1 MLPAQG
7 VRHRNHHAPTQPKLC
22 PLRPE
27 TPRMNDDFGRPVIR
41 EPRAQKRLRFLLYA
55 LAAIYFAA
63 CAVVLFA
70 RWFVTT
76 QIESHKTEIE
86 QIIYDA
92 AGVRVEAQA
101 LKGGF
106 HRLHPTFVLKNVA
119 LSRPDGPVSLVLP
132 KVEAELSW
140 SSLWHLEPRFR
151 TLVVSSPELTVR
163 RLAAGRYDIGGFVIE
178 ASADE
183 KPKKPLSAEQ
193 PFTRWLLAQDRLVLK
208 NGRFT
213 YIDETVAKPQPVEVK
228 DAQGVFDQRLLD
240 WRAAVRVTLVELSG
254 KERTIEAKARI
265 EKSLFSESDNPL
277 TWKGEAYLHADRIN
291 AGRLLRRVGLD
302 PRFDSGGSAVR
313 LWLSFDAG
321 RIDSLTTDLAVHN
334 ARLQLD
340 EELKP
345 MKLSS
350 LSGRFTYAEDK
361 AGQIDFR
368 AHGLAFSGPSIGRFG
383 PTSLSASCREDA
395 SGRVLGCRFGV
406 DELPIGVLANLTA
419 SLPLPKSVRD
429 FLATRSVSGKLRQL
443 EAAVQG
449 DFNAPENWTVNGG
462 FTGLTL
468 PVGRDGFPGM
478 KNISG
483 IVRSMRPGEFH
494 VQLNTHA
501 ASLTFPGVFR
511 EPQLHFDS
519 LAGDV
524 RIDAA
529 APLKLTFMNVSAKN
543 ADAAV
548 SGSGTWTATG
558 GAGTIDI
565 AGELLSAQATS
576 VIKYLPNSIGQ
587 SALDYVGASIMGG
600 RAVRGRY
607 VVRGPLAHFP
617 WDGRRKGEGLFRIE
631 GDVENGVM
639 DFMPSGKRLA
649 NGRLER
655 EAHWPKLEKI
665 SAHLLFEGNRMLI
678 TGSHAESMGLRASQI
693 SVEIPSFAEHPPRLL
708 IKGTIDGD
716 LGDALGYLHAST
728 MLRGFVGTAFE
739 VAKGSGPQSTQ
750 LDLVIPL
757 SGQDEDAAD
766 LRYRV
771 TTRFSE
777 DSFQYLPTLPTAAK
791 LSGTLQIDEK
801 GIRTTEPFAGSLD
814 KGPIRASAATVDDVL
829 DLRIS
834 AAVSPDDLTRLFDS
848 PAMRGAAAR
857 LSGTASADL
866 TLRVPHAKPDD
877 WTLQG
882 STDLRGIRSTLP
894 PPFEKAAETPWPTSF
909 AWQPVHAKAAG
920 ARQLSV
926 SINDLAQT
934 RLVLADQADSHA
946 LLQGGIGIGAAAPAP
961 VSGIAVAVNAP
972 VLPLSDWQQVFA
984 DASAQT
990 DKPPKKPAGDEP
1002 EQSIEDIIA
1011 AAQQT
1016 TAAPERSDLDVE
1028 NLIHSIADSALT
1040 ARLETLQL
1048 ETGRLSLAGEAFTN
1062 VSAALRRHDDNWHL
1076 RIRADQASGQIEVN
1090 NAGSRSAAAAEPLSL
1105 SVKLDRLHLP
1115 ASLTSG
1121 VERQLGKPA
1130 STLPNLNIVIDD
1142 LRLGER
1148 RIGKV
1153 ELDAVNDLTPEGL
1166 RRWRI
1171 DHAAVRGEGG
1181 TLIGTGRWTD
1191 GQNDSD
1197 ADRPYGPGETI
1208 IKLKADIQS
1217 GEKVLKNLRM
1227 ENVLRDTP
1235 ADIDINLRWR
1245 GMPTGF
1251 NWETLSGDIAG
1262 RAGAGAILPVE
1273 PGAGRLLS
1281 LLSMQ
1286 HLMRR
1291 LMLDFH
1297 DVAGKGFSF
1306 DNITAAA
1313 TIRNGMMH
1321 SEKSTLI
1328 GSAATILVGGD
1339 IDLVNEILDLR
1350 ALVLPSINAEG
1361 ASIALAVLNP
1371 AIGIGTLLAQW
1382 VLKDQVS
1389 QMLSSE
1395 YEIRGSF
1402 SSPEVQKAPAAK
1414 PNALSLFP

>member
-1 MLPAQG
+1 
-7 VRHRNHHAPTQPKLC
+7 
-22 PLRPE
+22 
-27 TPRMNDDFGRPVIR
+27 MNDDFGRPVIR
-41 EPRAQKRLRFLLYA
+41 ETRAQKRLRFLLYA

-63 CAVVLFA
+63 CAVVLLA

-76 QIESHKTEIE
+76 QIESHKTDIE
-86 QIIYDA
+86 EIIYEA

-106 HRLHPTFVLKNVA
+106 HRLHPTFVLQNVA

-163 RLAAGRYDIGGFVIE
+163 RLAPGRYDIGGFVIE

-183 KPKKPLSAEQ
+183 RPEKPFSAEQ

-208 NGRFT
+208 DGRFT
-213 YIDETVAKPQPVEVK
+213 YIDETAAKPQPVEVK
-228 DAQGVFDQRLLD
+228 NAQGVFDQRLLD
-240 WRAAVRVTLVELSG
+240 WRAAARVTLVELTG

-277 TWKGEAYLHADRIN
+277 TWKGEAYLHADRLN

-302 PRFDSGGSAVR
+302 PHFDSGSSAVR

-321 RIDSLTTDLAVHN
+321 RIESLTTDLAVHN

-340 EELKP
+340 DELKP
-345 MKLSS
+345 MTFSS

-361 AGQIDFR
+361 AGQRDFR
-368 AHGLAFSGPSIGRFG
+368 AYGLAFSGPGIGKFG

-395 SGRVLGCRFGV
+395 AGRMLDCRFGI

-429 FLATRSVSGKLRQL
+429 FLASRSVSGKLHRM

-449 DFNAPENWTVNGG
+449 DFNAPENWTFNGG
-462 FTGLTL
+462 FTGVTL

-483 IVRSMRPGEFH
+483 IVRSGRPGEFH
-494 VQLNTHA
+494 VQLNTRA

-511 EPQLHFDS
+511 EPQIHFDS
-519 LAGDV
+519 LTGDV

-529 APLKLTFMNVSAKN
+529 DRLKLTFMNVAAKN

-565 AGELLSAQATS
+565 AGDLLSAQATS
-576 VIKYLPNSIGQ
+576 VVKYLPNSVGH
-587 SALDYVGASIMGG
+587 SALDYVGASIMSG
-600 RAVRGRY
+600 RAVRGSY

-617 WDGRRKGEGLFRIE
+617 WDGRHKGEGLFRIE

-655 EAHWPKLEKI
+655 EAHWPKLEKV
-665 SAHLLFEGNRMLI
+665 SAHLLFEGSRMLI
-678 TGSHAESMGLRASQI
+678 TGSHAESMGLRASQV
-693 SVEIPSFAEHPPRLL
+693 SVEIPSFAQHPPRLL
-708 IKGTIDGD
+708 IKGQIDGD
-716 LGDALGYLHAST
+716 LGHALGYLHASK
-728 MLRGFVGTAFE
+728 MLRSFVGETFE
-739 VAKGSGPQSTQ
+739 AAKGSGPQSTQ
-750 LDLVIPL
+750 LDLAIPL
-757 SGQDEDAAD
+757 SDRDDDAAA

-771 TTRFSE
+771 TTRFSG
-777 DSFQYLPTLPTAAK
+777 DVFQYLPTLPTAAQ
-791 LSGTLQIDEK
+791 LTGTLQIDEN
-801 GIRTTEPFAGSLD
+801 GIHTTEPFVGRLE

-829 DLRIS
+829 DIRIS
-834 AAVSPDDLTRLFDS
+834 AAVAPDDLTRLLDL
-848 PAMRGAAAR
+848 PAVRGAAAR
-857 LSGTASADL
+857 LSGTTTADL
-866 TLRVPHAKPDD
+866 TLRIPHAKPDD

-894 PPFEKAAETPWPTSF
+894 PPFEKAAEAAWPTSF
-909 AWQPVHAKAAG
+909 AWQPAQAPAAD
-920 ARQLSV
+920 AHQLAV
-926 SINDLAQT
+926 SIDDLAQT
-934 RLVLADQADSHA
+934 RLIFAHQDGAYA
-946 LLQGGIGIGAAAPAP
+946 LLQGGIGVGAAAPAP
-961 VSGIAVAVNAP
+961 VSGIAVAVNTP
-972 VLPLSDWQQVFA
+972 VLPVSDWQRVFA
-984 DASAQT
+984 ADLAKPA
-990 DKPPKKPAGDEP
+990 DKTGKKPAVVDTEP
-1002 EQSIEDIIA
+1002 SIEGIIA
-1011 AAQQT
+1011 AAEQTQQT
-1016 TAAPERSDLDVE
+1016 AQTAAAGAPERSDLDVE
-1028 NLIHSIADSALT
+1028 SLIHSIADSALT
-1040 ARLETLQL
+1040 ARLETLKL
-1048 ETGRLSLAGEAFTN
+1048 ETGRLSLAGEAFTD
-1062 VSAALRRHDDNWHL
+1062 VSAVLRRHDDNWHL
-1076 RIRADQASGQIEVN
+1076 RLRADQASGQIEVS
-1090 NAGSRSAAAAEPLSL
+1090 NAGSQSAAASEPLSL

-1115 ASLTSG
+1115 ASLTNG

-1142 LRLGER
+1142 LSLGER
-1148 RIGKV
+1148 RIGKI
-1153 ELDAVNDLTPEGL
+1153 ELEAVNDLTPEGV

-1191 GQNDSD
+1191 GASGS
-1197 ADRPYGPGETI
+1197 AAVRAYGPGETV

-1217 GEKVLKNLRM
+1217 GEKVLENLRV

-1235 ADIDINLRWR
+1235 ADIDINLRWQ

-1313 TIRNGMMH
+1313 TIKNGMMH

-1402 SSPEVQKAPAAK
+1402 SSPEVRKAPAAK
-1414 PNALSLFP
+1414 PSAPGFFP